1 MIYNGHFYL
10 GTNKTVYQAEV
21 TAIQKA
27 ASWLHTQNI
36 KHKVITIHSDSQSS
50 LDALDKVT
58 TNSETVLKCM
68 EDLNTLGTN
77 NDISLKLIKAHVG
90 NLGNETADAL
100 AKRGTKLG
108 EDKKIEGISDPVI
121 NLKNNIKNHYYKR
134 WNREWKTYPDARQ
147 TKQWFPNTDRHKSKK
162 ILQLDKVQLGKT
174 VQFLTGHNNLM
185 RHRHI
190 KDKTINPTCRM
201 CREA

>member
-1 MIYNGHFYL
+1 MHPQRNEQVVDINYYYN
-10 GTNKTVYQAEV
+10 
-21 TAIQKA
+21 
-27 ASWLHTQNI
+27 
-36 KHKVITIHSDSQSS
+36 
-50 LDALDKVT
+50 
-58 TNSETVLKCM
+58 
-68 EDLNTLGTN
+68 
-77 NDISLKLIKAHVG
+77 
-90 NLGNETADAL
+90 
-100 AKRGTKLG
+100 
-108 EDKKIEGISDPVI
+108 
-121 NLKNNIKNHYYKR
+121 R

-201 CREA
+201 CKEAEESSLHVIAKCPKLWRTRWNIFHQHQLTDTPNWTLCQVTRFLRESPIGGLLDQHG